1 MKTTE
6 TLTLPPQSPGTTRT
20 LKLHRWGEAGARP
33 KIYVQAALHANEIP
47 ALLVAQHLLAL
58 LDLADRAGRITGEIV
73 LVPAANPIGLG
84 QVLAG
89 THLGRYEFGSGQNF
103 NRGFADLAEAAAPL
117 LKGRLGADA
126 HANAALIRATC
137 RAILAESAPL
147 GELPALRRL
156 LMLQAVDAD
165 IVLDLHSD
173 DDALMHVYL
182 GQARW
187 PDGADL
193 AAELG
198 AMAVLLA
205 ADSGGASFDESFSH
219 VWAKL
224 RALIGAD
231 FPIPDA
237 TLAATVELRGMADVS
252 DTLAAADAEALLRFF
267 MRRGAVAGDPGP
279 LPAPRCDGTNLAAVD
294 WLRAPAPGV
303 LVYHRALG
311 ARVAAGDL
319 IAEIVDP
326 LAETPSRH
334 EVRTITDGLLLSRRT
349 RLLVR
354 PGQHIAKIV
363 GRIDLPTRH
372 GALLDP

>member
-1 MKTTE
+1 MKTIE
-6 TLTLPPQSPGTTRT
+6 TLTLPQQSPGTTRA
-20 LKLHRWGEAGARP
+20 LKLHRWGAAGARP

-58 LDLADRAGRITGEIV
+58 LDSAERDGRIIGEIV

-89 THLGRYEFGSGQNF
+89 NHLGRYEFGSGENF
-103 NRGFADLAEAAAPL
+103 NRGFADLADAAVPRL
-117 LKGRLGADA
+117 TGRLGIDA
-126 HANAALIRATC
+126 HANIALIRAAC

-156 LMLQAVDAD
+156 LMLHAVDAD

-187 PDGADL
+187 PDGSDL

-219 VWAKL
+219 LWAKL
-224 RALIGAD
+224 RALLGSEG
-231 FPIPDA
+231 PIPDA

-252 DTLAAADAEALLRFF
+252 DALAAADAAALLRFL
-267 MRRGAVAGDPGP
+267 MRRGAVSGDPGP
-279 LPAPRCDGTNLAAVD
+279 LPAPRCDGTSLAAVD
-294 WLRAPAPGV
+294 WLRAPVAGV
-303 LVYHRALG
+303 LVYQQELG
-311 ARVAAGDL
+311 ARVAAGDV

-326 LAETPSRH
+326 LAETPVRH
-334 EVRTITDGLLLSRRT
+334 PVRTITDGLLLSRRT

-363 GRIDLPTRH
+363 GRVDLPTRQ